1 MRPMRPWVQEKC
13 FNVDTDTLDLY
24 IRTGT
29 AVSIRSD
36 EVTGFL
42 QLGVIVFKCVT
53 QLPNNRTV
61 ERYGLR
67 VHSASNISYP
77 PPEVYLTAE
86 N

>member
-1 MRPMRPWVQEKC
+1 MRPWVQEKC
-13 FNVDTDTLDLY
+13 VDVDNDTLNLY

-42 QLGVIVFKCVT
+42 QLSVVVFKSTV
-53 QLPNNRTV
+53 QMPNNRTI
-61 ERYGLR
+61 EHYGLR
-67 VHSASNISYP
+67 VHKASQAINP